1 MRLNDASMAI
11 RPRTAWEALDLGILL
26 ARRHVALLMLS
37 WALVTLPVFTLFS
50 LLFWQHPT
58 LSLLLFW
65 WFKPLY
71 ERLPLFILS
80 RALFGDTPT
89 LRQSI
94 RALPQLLR
102 PQWLSSV
109 TWRRFSVTRS
119 FDLPVLQLEQLAGSA
134 RQQRLAVLGQRDSR
148 AASWLT
154 LVGMHLELGLWLGAL
169 ALMYML
175 IPRQM
180 LADWNWQDLLGMS
193 GDWLWFEHLSNL
205 LYALVLVVWEPIYV
219 ASGFSLYLNRRTT
232 LEAWDIEL
240 TFRRLQTRMK
250 SLLPVLLVGMGLWLL
265 SPPNTA
271 LAAPGA
277 DGTMQADET
286 SGPQSDRLLNQP
298 LTSKAASE
306 RIGELLDQP
315 PFRNRETVTRWRF
328 GEEADGEPGWLARL
342 LERLLRS
349 DLLTKHPDS
358 LATVAEVVLWAA
370 LFGLV
375 GLLLWRYRDWIKLY
389 ATPHQTL
396 RTRGQ
401 QTAPAVLFGLDLQPE
416 NIPKDVIAEV
426 QRLWHEHP
434 RVALGLLYR
443 AFLSR
448 LLHERQL
455 PLKSSHTEG
464 EILELLR
471 QEAQPQLLEYAEAL
485 TRHWLGLAYGHQVPP
500 DAARD
505 ELCQRWR
512 ALFGS
517 EGLA

>member
-26 ARRHVALLMLS
+26 ARRHIALLMLS
-37 WALVTLPVFTLFS
+37 WALVTLPVFALFS

-58 LSLLLFW
+58 LSLVLFW

-71 ERLPLFILS
+71 ERLPLIILS

-89 LRQSI
+89 LHQSI
-94 RALPQLLR
+94 SALPQLLR
-102 PQWLSSV
+102 PQWFSSV

-119 FDLPVLQLEQLAGSA
+119 FDLPVLQLEQLAGSD

-154 LVGMHLELGLWLGAL
+154 LVGMHLEMGLWFGAL
-169 ALMYML
+169 ALLYML

-205 LYALVLVVWEPIYV
+205 LYALVLVFWEPIYV

-232 LEAWDIEL
+232 LEAWDVEL
-240 TFRRLQTRMK
+240 TFRRLQARMK
-250 SLLPVLLVGMGLWLL
+250 ALLPMMLVGMGLWLL
-265 SPPNTA
+265 SLPNVA
-271 LAAPGA
+271 LAASGA
-277 DGTMQADET
+277 DETMQAGEV
-286 SGPQSDRLLNQP
+286 SGPQSARLLKQP

-306 RIGELLDQP
+306 RIGELLAQP

-328 GEEADGEPGWLARL
+328 TEEADDEPGWLARL

-349 DLLTKHPDS
+349 DLLTQHTGTFAK
-358 LATVAEVVLWAA
+358 VIEVILWAA
-370 LFGLV
+370 LFGLT
-375 GLLLWRYRDWIKLY
+375 GLLLWRYRDWLKLY
-389 ATPHQTL
+389 TASGQL
-396 RTRGQ
+396 RMERQPT
-401 QTAPAVLFGLDLQPE
+401 TPAVLFGLDLQPE
-416 NIPKDVIAEV
+416 SIPTDIIAEV
-426 QRLWHEHP
+426 QRLWHAHP
-434 RVALGLLYR
+434 REALGLLYR

-455 PLKSSHTEG
+455 PLKNSHTEG

-471 QEAQPQLLEYAEAL
+471 QQAQPQLLEYGESL
-485 TRHWLGLAYGHQVPP
+485 TQYWLGLAYGNQLPP
-500 DAARD
+500 VAARD

-517 EGLA
+517 EGLV